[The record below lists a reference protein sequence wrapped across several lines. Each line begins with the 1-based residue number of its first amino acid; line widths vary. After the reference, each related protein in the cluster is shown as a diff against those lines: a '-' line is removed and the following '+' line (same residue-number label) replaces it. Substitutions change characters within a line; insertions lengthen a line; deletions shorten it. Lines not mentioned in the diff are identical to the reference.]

1 MKTDNNEHTS
11 DQSSLR
17 DVNPGNFDSYSLPE
31 EDEGCYYNLE
41 DEDLEKRNVHGENDD
56 KHTEDDPQE
65 DKEVQDR
72 PELLGIMLRTLLTP
86 VEGWKKL
93 KRSAISN
100 ERFGSACF
108 LPMVA
113 LASVSEFAVCIYDS
127 TVTLAHV
134 LVEALVTFISFYLGY
149 YLSIL
154 VDHLFTSAKCR
165 KCLDSR
171 FGRNFVMNAMATL
184 ALFFAFIKAFPMIE
198 PVLVF
203 LPLWTIYSV
212 CRGVRFLRAPRD
224 QETLLMVI
232 ISLSI
237 ILSPYSLN
245 WFFHEVLPK
254 V

>member
-11 DQSSLR
+11 DRSTPR
-17 DVNPGNFDSYSLPE
+17 DVNLGNFDSYSLPE

-41 DEDLEKRNVHGENDD
+41 EEDGDKPSEEGEGDGGRPDDDPIDEND
-56 KHTEDDPQE
+56 
-65 DKEVQDR
+65 QDR
-72 PELLGIMLRTLLTP
+72 PEPLGIMLRTLLTP

-93 KRSAISN
+93 KRSAIPG
-100 ERFGSACF
+100 ERFSAACF

-134 LVEALVTFISFYLGY
+134 IVEALVTFISFYLGY
-149 YLSIL
+149 YLSL
-154 VDHLFTSAKCR
+154 LLDHIFTSSKCR
-165 KCLDSR
+165 KCLDSG
-171 FGRNFVMNAMATL
+171 FGRNFIMNSMATL
-184 ALFFAFIKAFPMIE
+184 ALFFALMKAFPMIE

-224 QETLLMVI
+224 QETRLMVV

-245 WFFHEVLPK
+245 WLFHEVLPK

>member
-11 DQSSLR
+11 DRSTPR

-31 EDEGCYYNLE
+31 EDDGCYYNLE
-41 DEDLEKRNVHGENDD
+41 EEDGDKPSEEGDGGRPDDDPMDEND
-56 KHTEDDPQE
+56 
-65 DKEVQDR
+65 QDR
-72 PELLGIMLRTLLTP
+72 PEPLGIMLRTLLTP

-93 KRSAISN
+93 KRSAIPT
-100 ERFGSACF
+100 ERFSASCF

-134 LVEALVTFISFYLGY
+134 IVEALVTFISFYLGY
-149 YLSIL
+149 YLSL
-154 VDHLFTSAKCR
+154 LLDHIFTSAKCR
-165 KCLDSR
+165 KCLDSK
-171 FGRNFVMNAMATL
+171 FGRNFIMNAMATL

-224 QETLLMVI
+224 QETVLMVV

-245 WFFHEVLPK
+245 WLFHEVLPK